1 MDSSQRGKMLS
12 AKEMT
17 EEIDRATDAAA
28 GVDLAEGRNG
38 MGFSDNAVWNAQ
50 GVGVTEVTDAQA
62 QALGRGAIFG
72 RSGNEV
78 PMNGG
83 YETPTER
90 AFGQIE
96 NTGEASVEAAAELSE
111 VENEMANPE
120 VFVGLA
126 SDVEVEE
133 RARQDWET
141 AENEADPG
149 RSRIAEIEYKNQ
161 EAVAK
166 GVAPEV
172 EKMLHEKSFELA
184 GLLELYRE
192 GRNKTLDVVNHPIG
206 KDN

>member
-1 MDSSQRGKMLS
+1 M
-12 AKEMT
+12 
-17 EEIDRATDAAA
+17 
-28 GVDLAEGRNG
+28 
-38 MGFSDNAVWNAQ
+38 
-50 GVGVTEVTDAQA
+50 VGATEVTNAQA

-78 PMNGG
+78 LMNGE

-120 VFVGLA
+120 AFVGLA
-126 SDVEVEE
+126 SGVEAEE

-141 AENEADPG
+141 AENEADPR
-149 RSRIAEIEYKNQ
+149 RSRIAEIEYRNQ

-166 GVAPEV
+166 SVAPEV

-192 GRNKTLDVVNHPIG
+192 EE
-206 KDN
+206 